1 MYVPLNLFC
10 NETAVKI
17 SILQMV
23 YNRTRFN
30 WFYRCSVESYV
41 SFESVDTMLLAEN
54 TSSANSHLVMG
65 RFLRRFDGADP
76 KAKTDTKG
84 VGSCF

>member
-1 MYVPLNLFC
+1 M
-10 NETAVKI
+10 
-17 SILQMV
+17 
-23 YNRTRFN
+23 
-30 WFYRCSVESYV
+30 ESYV

>member
-1 MYVPLNLFC
+1 MFHLTCFVMKLLSKYQYC
-10 NETAVKI
+10 KWC
-17 SILQMV
+17 
-23 YNRTRFN
+23 YNKTRFN